1 MKRITTLIMSLILM
15 ATTATADDIIAST
28 TLPTEG
34 KPEHIYRMTSGSN
47 ITVGGDLCPGGWG
60 KFAFYEV
67 EGEKNTYTVYSIT
80 NGKWVCYNP
89 KENYDELV
97 GKSGFLYLK
106 DFFEACRF
114 FNIEKCR
121 EHPDYYQIRPYTY
134 FWYEHDIPIYHV
146 NYYLNIIGG
155 SNANF
160 EETLGLYGVSGD
172 FDPGSR
178 FLFTAD
184 SIITPADLNPY
195 KCYTMT
201 TARGAWTVR
210 TDFNTLTTTSSKGED
225 VSSDNVDQHFAVL
238 TVDDTVDDKNYYL
251 YSVAA
256 QKFVAYANQY
266 QSDLVAG
273 VGTPIVFHDAS
284 NATEFRVKIEYKNS
298 KVYFNIDG
306 SHNPAFN
313 SWDTVDE
320 GNSILFTEVGGFDP
334 TKAYKMLKDPS
345 VIEGLHPDD
354 ATTGVFKGIYDL
366 TGRRLTNIAKPGVY
380 IIDGKKQVVKK

>member
-1 MKRITTLIMSLILM
+1 MKRITTLIMLLILM

-34 KPEHIYRMTSGSN
+34 KPEHVYRMTSGSY

-60 KFAFYEV
+60 KFAFYAIQTRE
-67 EGEKNTYTVYSIT
+67 NTYAVYSIT
-80 NGKWVCYNP
+80 NRKWLSYNP
-89 KENYDELV
+89 NENYTEDV
-97 GKSGFLYLK
+97 GKSNFVQLDK
-106 DFFEACRF
+106 DREYRRLFYF
-114 FNIEKCR
+114 EKCR
-121 EHPDYYQIRPYTY
+121 ENPDYYQISPYSY
-134 FWYEHDIPIYHV
+134 YSPVGYGGYIPQSPV
-146 NYYLNIIGG
+146 ELYLNIIGG

-184 SIITPADLNPY
+184 SIITPADLNPN

-210 TDFNTLTTTSSKGED
+210 TDVNILTTTSRKRED
-225 VSSDNVDQHFAVL
+225 VSSDNVNQHFAVL
-238 TVDDTVDDKNYYL
+238 TVDGKNYYL

-256 QKFVAYANQY
+256 QKFVAYTNQY

-273 VGTPIVFHDAS
+273 LGTPIVFHDAS
-284 NATEFRVKIEYKNS
+284 NATECRVMLQFQNYKA
-298 KVYFNIDG
+298 YFNIDG
-306 SHNPAFN
+306 SRNPAFN
-313 SWDTVDE
+313 SWDTVDD
-320 GNSILFTEVGGFDP
+320 GNSILFTEVGDFDP

-345 VIEGLHPDD
+345 AIEGLHPDD
-354 ATTGVFKGIYDL
+354 ATTGAFKGIYDL

-380 IIDGKKQVVKK
+380 IIDGKKQVVK

>member
-1 MKRITTLIMSLILM
+1 MKRITTLIMLLILM

-34 KPEHIYRMTSGSN
+34 KPEHVYRMTSGSN

-67 EGEKNTYTVYSIT
+67 EGEKNTYIIYSIT

-89 KENYDELV
+89 KENYDEWV
-97 GKSGFLYLK
+97 GKSDFLYLK
-106 DFFEACRF
+106 EYFEARRF
-114 FNIEKCR
+114 FYIGKCR

-134 FWYEHDIPIYHV
+134 FWYEHDIPICPAE
-146 NYYLNIIGG
+146 YYLNIIGG

-210 TDFNTLTTTSSKGED
+210 TDVNTLTTTSSKRED

-238 TVDDTVDDKNYYL
+238 TVDGKNYYL

-256 QKFVAYANQY
+256 QKFVAYTNQY

-284 NATEFRVKIEYKNS
+284 NATECRVMLQFQNYKA
-298 KVYFNIDG
+298 YFNIDG
-306 SHNPAFN
+306 SRNPVFN
-313 SWDTVDE
+313 AWDTVDD
-320 GNSILFTEVGGFDP
+320 GNSILFTEVGDFDP

-345 VIEGLHPDD
+345 AIEGLHPDD
-354 ATTGVFKGIYDL
+354 ATTGAFKGIYDL
-366 TGRRLTNIAKPGVY
+366 TGRRLTNIANPGVY